1 MNLSHSEKR
10 IIEEL
15 IKGTEIKQIPTAVL
29 MTMRQVERHI
39 HALKQRFNCRTN
51 FQLGHFIA
59 QNDLLI
65 KLAENRTDQRA

>member
-15 IKGTEIKQIPTAVL
+15 IKGTEIKQIPGEVL
-29 MTMRQVERHI
+29 MSLCAVEKIIR
-39 HALKQRFNCRTN
+39 AMKERFNCKTN
-51 FQLGHFIA
+51 FQFGHFVA

-65 KLAENRTDQRA
+65 KCKENRTDRRA